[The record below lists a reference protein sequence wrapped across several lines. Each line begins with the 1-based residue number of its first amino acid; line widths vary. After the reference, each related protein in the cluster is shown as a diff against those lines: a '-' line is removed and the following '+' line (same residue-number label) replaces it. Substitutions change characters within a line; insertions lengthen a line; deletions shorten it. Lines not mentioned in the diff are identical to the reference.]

1 MFFTMFCSK
10 TLSWLDI
17 YICCASVL
25 SYNSKSSAIRT
36 MSGFSSLNLLLLFN
50 GTHPTCENIYLHFNL
65 QLIYLPIKSCQ
76 LLFFQNFVVDVSC
89 PLRLCPPLLN
99 IYISA
104 SPPVDISPHRKLVSS
119 VLPKSS
125 EGRPMSAAALSFS
138 SLLNTSIYRL
148 RANVPHLLQKTPSIL
163 FKIPEQVD
171 DVRCALFF

>member
-125 EGRPMSAAALSFS
+125 EGRPMSAAALPVS
-138 SLLNTSIYRL
+138 SQYVYIYRL
-148 RANVPHLLQKTPSIL
+148 QANVSYIPQKHPL
-163 FKIPEQVD
+163 FCLKFQSRWTMSAV
-171 DVRCALFF
+171 LSFS

>member
-36 MSGFSSLNLLLLFN
+36 MSGFSSLDFLLL
-50 GTHPTCENIYLHFNL
+50 
-65 QLIYLPIKSCQ
+65 
-76 LLFFQNFVVDVSC
+76 FVVDVSC